1 MDVKMNDEI
10 IIDENNFSNYF
21 RDCRMNRPERG
32 DVIARYSAIAEF
44 IDGQMKKDII
54 NLLMNNEKAV
64 AATAVMR
71 KLGCSNEADS
81 IRICREVAED
91 LASGMTPD
99 QVEAKIYK
107 YKLESFY
114 YTKKEYVPENDPHWA
129 IISIA
134 NLDTFL
140 DKDNQVLTMKSR
152 IIDCTEPIDGEEQDP
167 ISENSAS
174 GYAV

>member
-1 MDVKMNDEI
+1 MGVKMNDEI
-10 IIDENNFSNYF
+10 VIDEKNFSNYF
-21 RDCRMNRPERG
+21 RDCRMSRPERG

-99 QVEAKIYK
+99 QVETKIYK

-114 YTKKEYVPENDPHWA
+114 YTKKEYVPHNDPHWA

-140 DKDNQVLTMKSR
+140 DKDNQVLTMKSK
-152 IIDCTEPIDGEEQDP
+152 IIDCTEPIDGEDQDR